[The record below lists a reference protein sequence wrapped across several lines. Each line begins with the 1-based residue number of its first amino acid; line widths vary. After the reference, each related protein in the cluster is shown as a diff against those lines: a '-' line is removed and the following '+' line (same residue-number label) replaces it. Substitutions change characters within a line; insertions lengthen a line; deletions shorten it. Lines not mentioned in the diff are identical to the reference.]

1 MFQILIQADDGIAF
15 HLPAD
20 LAQIKPVRGSDAC
33 RRNLTLANGP
43 SDGIRAHANED
54 REFFDRQIRC
64 FHGPSLVLEAVLPYA
79 GVSALGIRLM
89 DADVRSCAHSIAL
102 RDQTCIHSA

>member
-43 SDGIRAHANED
+43 SDGIRAHANVS
-54 REFFDRQIRC
+54 REFFDRQIFC
-64 FHGPSLVLEAVLPYA
+64 LHAFSFLHG
-79 GVSALGIRLM
+79 
-89 DADVRSCAHSIAL
+89 
-102 RDQTCIHSA
+102 